1 MLELDK
7 RIRLAIQGI
16 AALLQ
21 NANFKGFFTGTI
33 YQGASKSVC
42 VPGLNCYSCPGAV
55 GACPLGSLQ
64 NGLSGMSFR
73 LPYYVLGLLIFFG
86 AILGRAICGFLCPF
100 GLLQDLLHK
109 IPFPKKI
116 RTFKGDRNL
125 RKLKYLVLIVLVVL
139 VPVFVKLTPAFCKY
153 VCPSGTLSG
162 VLLALSDTRLFAVL
176 GGRFMWKL
184 SILILC
190 VIAALVI
197 YRPFCK
203 YICPLGAIYSPFNK
217 IALLHMNCDK
227 AACINCGACS
237 RVCGMGA
244 DPSEDPDDLECI
256 RCGEC
261 IKACPA
267 KALSYEFGLR
277 KESVSKEAI

>member
-1 MLELDK
+1 MDK
-7 RIRLAIQGI
+7 RIRLTIQGI

-21 NANFKGFFTGTI
+21 NANFKGFFTGQL

-86 AILGRAICGFLCPF
+86 AVLGRAICVFLCPF

-162 VLLALSDTRLFAVL
+162 MFLALSDTRLFAVL

-217 IALLHMNCDK
+217 IALLHMNCDR
-227 AACINCGACS
+227 AACTSCGACIK
-237 RVCGMGA
+237 VCGMGA
-244 DPSEDPDDLECI
+244 DPSEDPDDPECI

-261 IKACPA
+261 IRACPA

-277 KESVSKEAI
+277 KEPTSDEAI